1 MTKVNDK
8 INNNKL
14 INAVNKGKLDT
25 LLLLTYKYPKEYNTA
40 ESISKLINEVISRR
54 NEEQYDDGEFYY
66 IDYDKAITLLL
77 IILFKYHYNKI
88 YESSSKEKD
97 LLIQSYNEII
107 NNKDDF
113 EEETISL
120 FELLISDK
128 KVNFNSLI
136 LSLLDHINRENAFI
150 ILGLIYQIWCEDF
163 RMKCSISGRE
173 FTSLDLLECEN
184 RHFTVNG
191 ILLNEK
197 EKIEYAK
204 KECINLC
211 WIDSASLEDLQKS
224 KILSAKL
231 KNTVVLE
238 NVVKLTTEL
247 CLIHNNFI
255 PFVYQ
260 TYESIIKDLY

>member
-1 MTKVNDK
+1 MNNK

-14 INAVNKGKLDT
+14 INKEKLDT
-25 LLLLTYKYPKEYNTA
+25 LLLLIYKYPKEYNTV

-54 NEEQYDDGEFYY
+54 NEEQYNNGEFYY
-66 IDYDKAITLLL
+66 IDYDKPIILLL
-77 IILFKYHYNKI
+77 IILFKYHYNEI
-88 YESSSKEKD
+88 YESSSKEKE
-97 LLIQSYNEII
+97 LLIKSYNEII

-113 EEETISL
+113 EDETITL

-128 KVNFNSLI
+128 KVKFNPLI
-136 LSLLDHINRENAFI
+136 LSLLDYINRENAFI
-150 ILGLIYQIWCEDF
+150 ISGLIYQIWCEDF
-163 RMKCSISGRE
+163 EMKCSISGRE
-173 FTSLDLLECEN
+173 FTYHNLLECEN

-191 ILLNEK
+191 VLLNEK

-211 WIDSASLEDLQKS
+211 WIDSANLEDLQKS
-224 KILSAKL
+224 KILSAKIR
-231 KNTVVLE
+231 NATILE
-238 NVVKLTTEL
+238 DVVKLTTVL

-260 TYESIIKDLY
+260 TYKLIIKDLY

>member
-1 MTKVNDK
+1 MDNE
-8 INNNKL
+8 L
-14 INAVNKGKLDT
+14 IDAINKGKLDT
-25 LLLLTYKYPKEYNTA
+25 LLLLINNDFKEYITVEVMA
-40 ESISKLINEVISRR
+40 KLINEVMSKV
-54 NEEQYDDGEFYY
+54 NENQDDEIYD
-66 IDYDKAITLLL
+66 IDYDKTIILLL
-77 IILFKYHYNKI
+77 IILFKYHYNEI
-88 YESSSKEKD
+88 YESSSKEKE

-128 KVNFNSLI
+128 KVNFNSSI
-136 LSLLDHINRENAFI
+136 LSLSDHINRENAFI

-173 FTSLDLLECEN
+173 FTSLDLSECEN

-211 WIDSASLEDLQKS
+211 WIDSASLEYLEKS
-224 KILSAKL
+224 KMLLSKL
-231 KNTVVLE
+231 KNTMVLE
-238 NVVKLTTEL
+238 E
-247 CLIHNNFI
+247 
-255 PFVYQ
+255 
-260 TYESIIKDLY
+260 

>member
-1 MTKVNDK
+1 MNDK

-14 INAVNKGKLDT
+14 IDAINKGKLYP
-25 LLLLTYKYPKEYNTA
+25 LLLLTYKYPKEYNTV
-40 ESISKLINEVISRR
+40 ESISKLINEVVARR
-54 NEEQYDDGEFYY
+54 NEKQYDTGEFYY
-66 IDYDKAITLLL
+66 IDYDKTIILLL
-77 IILFKYHYNKI
+77 IILFKYHYNEI
-88 YESSSKEKD
+88 NESSSKEKE
-97 LLIQSYNEII
+97 LLIKSYNEII

-113 EEETISL
+113 EDETITL

-128 KVNFNSLI
+128 KFNFNSLI
-136 LSLLDHINRENAFI
+136 LSLLDHINSKNAFI
-150 ILGLIYQIWCEDF
+150 ISGLIYQIWCEDF
-163 RMKCSISGRE
+163 RIKCSILGRE

-184 RHFTVNG
+184 KHFTVNG

-197 EKIEYAK
+197 EKIECAK

-224 KILSAKL
+224 KILSDKL
-231 KNTVVLE
+231 KNTAVLE
-238 NVVKLTTEL
+238 DVVKLTTEL

-260 TYESIIKDLY
+260 TYELIVKDLY

>member
-1 MTKVNDK
+1 MD
-8 INNNKL
+8 NKL
-14 INAVNKGKLDT
+14 IDAINKRKLDT
-25 LLLLTYKYPKEYNTA
+25 LLLLIDKYPKEYNTVK
-40 ESISKLINEVISRR
+40 SISKLINEVVFRR
-54 NEEQYDDGEFYY
+54 NEEQYDNGEFYY
-66 IDYDKAITLLL
+66 IDYDKIIIILL
-77 IILFKYHYNKI
+77 IMLFKYRYNEI
-88 YESSSKEKD
+88 YESSSKEKE

-107 NNKDDF
+107 NNKEDF

-128 KVNFNSLI
+128 KVNFNPLI
-136 LSLLDHINRENAFI
+136 LSLLDHINRKNAFI
-150 ILGLIYQIWCEDF
+150 ISGLIYQIWCEAF
-163 RMKCSISGRE
+163 RIKCSISGRE
-173 FTSLDLLECEN
+173 FTYHNLLECEN

-191 ILLNEK
+191 VLLNEK

-224 KILSAKL
+224 KMILSKL

-238 NVVKLTTEL
+238 DVVKLTTEL

-260 TYESIIKDLY
+260 TYKLIVKDLY

>member
-1 MTKVNDK
+1 M
-8 INNNKL
+8 L
-14 INAVNKGKLDT
+14 IHDINKGKLDT
-25 LLLLTYKYPKEYNTA
+25 LLLLVDKYPKEYNTV
-40 ESISKLINEVISRR
+40 ESISNLINEIVSRR
-54 NEEQYDDGEFYY
+54 NEEQYDTGEFYY
-66 IDYDKAITLLL
+66 IDYDRTIILLL

-88 YESSSKEKD
+88 HESSSKEKE
-97 LLIQSYNEII
+97 LLIKSYNEII

-113 EEETISL
+113 EEETITL

-128 KVNFNSLI
+128 KVNFNPLI
-136 LSLLDHINRENAFI
+136 LSLLNHINSENAFI
-150 ILGLIYQIWCEDF
+150 IQGLIYQIWCEDF
-163 RMKCSISGRE
+163 RIKCSISGRE

-184 RHFTVNG
+184 KHFTVNG

-211 WIDSASLEDLQKS
+211 WIDSASLGDLQKS
-224 KILSAKL
+224 KILLSKL
-231 KNTVVLE
+231 KNTLVLE
-238 NVVKLTTEL
+238 DVIKLTTEL

-260 TYESIIKDLY
+260 TYKLIIKDSY

>member
-1 MTKVNDK
+1 ME
-8 INNNKL
+8 NKL
-14 INAVNKGKLDT
+14 INAINNGKLDI
-25 LLLLTYKYPKEYNTA
+25 LLLLTYKYPKKYNTV
-40 ESISKLINEVISRR
+40 ESISKLINEIIFRR
-54 NEEQYDDGEFYY
+54 NEEQYDNGEFYY
-66 IDYDKAITLLL
+66 IDYDKTIILLL
-77 IILFKYHYNKI
+77 MILFKYHYNEI
-88 YESSSKEKD
+88 YESSSKEKE
-97 LLIQSYNEII
+97 LLIKSYNEII
-107 NNKDDF
+107 NNKEDF

-128 KVNFNSLI
+128 KVNFNPLI

-150 ILGLIYQIWCEDF
+150 ISSLIYQIWCEDF

-184 RHFTVNG
+184 RNFTVNG

-211 WIDSASLEDLQKS
+211 WIDSASLENLQKS
-224 KILSAKL
+224 KMLSSKL
-231 KNTVVLE
+231 KNTMVLE
-238 NVVKLTTEL
+238 DVIKLTTEL

-260 TYESIIKDLY
+260 TYELIVKDLY

>member
-1 MTKVNDK
+1 MNDK

-25 LLLLTYKYPKEYNTA
+25 LVLLTYKYPKKYNTV
-40 ESISKLINEVISRR
+40 ESISKLINEVVSRR
-54 NEEQYDDGEFYY
+54 NEEQYGNGEFYY
-66 IDYDKAITLLL
+66 IDYDKTITLLL
-77 IILFKYHYNKI
+77 IILFKYHCNKI

-107 NNKDDF
+107 NNKEDF
-113 EEETISL
+113 EEEIITL

-128 KVNFNSLI
+128 KVNFNPLI
-136 LSLLDHINRENAFI
+136 LSLLDHINSENALI

-173 FTSLDLLECEN
+173 FTYHNLLECEN

>member
-66 IDYDKAITLLL
+66 IDYDKTIIILL
-77 IILFKYHYNKI
+77 ILFFKHHYNEI
-88 YESSSKEKD
+88 YESSSKEKE

-107 NNKDDF
+107 NNKEDF
-113 EEETISL
+113 EEETTSL
-120 FELLISDK
+120 FKLLISDK
-128 KVNFNSLI
+128 KVNFNPLI
-136 LSLLDHINRENAFI
+136 LSLLDYINMENAFVI
-150 ILGLIYQIWCEDF
+150 SGLIYQIWCEDF

-173 FTSLDLLECEN
+173 FTYHNLLECEN

-211 WIDSASLEDLQKS
+211 WIDSARLEDLEKS

-238 NVVKLTTEL
+238 DVVKLTTEL

-260 TYESIIKDLY
+260 TYKLIVKDLY